1 MDRYQKIE
9 KNGQVGEGTY
19 GVVYKAKDKQTN
31 DIVALKVIAFLYNDF
46 ILIFRFYSA
55 FVWKL
60 KMKEFQAQHLGKFQY
75 FAS

>member
-31 DIVALKVIAFLYNDF
+31 DFVALKVS
-46 ILIFRFYSA
+46 LIFFLNLYLTSNS
-55 FVWKL
+55 
-60 KMKEFQAQHLGKFQY
+60 E
-75 FAS
+75 